1 MQKYLAIL
9 IVIICTVLLQAH
21 SIPFWIEQTNEVIGY
36 MWSITIEGAAL
47 WLWLNKKIVLAFFA
61 SCIVIL
67 VPLMELSKPLM
78 NEIRLVS
85 VNTEISRLNNLEIK
99 HSEKL
104 QNRYLKT
111 DWAGTIKKN
120 TAHFRDAI
128 NTQKDLLINLT
139 FAPNFAGKILKTPIC
154 KR

>member
-1 MQKYLAIL
+1 
-9 IVIICTVLLQAH
+9 
-21 SIPFWIEQTNEVIGY
+21 
-36 MWSITIEGAAL
+36 
-47 WLWLNKKIVLAFFA
+47 
-61 SCIVIL
+61 
-67 VPLMELSKPLM
+67 M